1 MTGVQYSDAL
11 TLALEQPLKQFKS
24 EDAGM
29 MFEGIKTTWVDARRR
44 MIKQRELQ
52 KKHADKL
59 RREEQYKVG
68 DLVMLSTENLP
79 IGKGKLTD
87 RYIGPL
93 KVLEVRENGVNVK
106 LQLPKEFIHERTH
119 PVFHVDKLKRFT
131 PSGINWPDRV
141 QPPRPTPVIESGKKR
156 WWLKRIVGKKEQEVV
171 ERVSA
176 SKNTD
181 MKEAVDSQDSKD
193 AIEPSSRRV
202 SPRLHPSDTNAST
215 KPVTAKQKKFRMEKV
230 NKFFYLCEWEI
241 SDDEIQTSW
250 EPADNL
256 IKQGLQVFIDD
267 YEARSLEAVGQA
279 ELGSMTVIV

>member
-1 MTGVQYSDAL
+1 
-11 TLALEQPLKQFKS
+11 
-24 EDAGM
+24 
-29 MFEGIKTTWVDARRR
+29 
-44 MIKQRELQ
+44 MIKQREQQ

-59 RREEQYKVG
+59 RRDERYKVG

-131 PSGINWPDRV
+131 PSEINWPDRV

-176 SKNTD
+176 PMNTD
-181 MKEAVDSQDSKD
+181 MKDAVDSQDSKD
-193 AIEPSSRRV
+193 ATEPSSRRV
-202 SPRLHPSDTNAST
+202 SPRLHPSDTDTPAS
-215 KPVTAKQKKFRMEKV
+215 KPVTAKQKKFQKQKV
-230 NKFFYLCEWEI
+230 NKLFYLCEWEI
-241 SDDEIQTSW
+241 SVDEIQTSW

-267 YEARSLEAVGQA
+267 YEARSLEAAGQT
-279 ELGSMTVIV
+279 ELGLMTVFV